1 MILNSRNN
9 LFVFNFPKDF
19 IPQEIV
25 DRYTPYLNRIPG
37 NMITRPIDFLN
48 YSVQSINLPGASYT
62 PAEQVGKHGRKRTYR
77 DTLPDQELYAKEMT
91 VTFQLLDGY
100 INYWMM
106 LDLFKYWYS
115 FPNQPDMPFVQEQHI
130 PVGFNVR
137 ILDAEGNVLVTTELK
152 RVLYTEISSLEM
164 SFSDN
169 TADFSSFT
177 ATFMYNELETK
188 IELK

>member
-9 LFVFNFPKDF
+9 LFTFNFPKAF
-19 IPQEIV
+19 MPEEIV
-25 DRYTPYLNRIPG
+25 ERYQPYLNRIPG

-48 YSVQSINLPGASYT
+48 YSIQSVNLPGPSYS
-62 PAEQVGKHGRKRTYR
+62 AGEQTGKHGRKRLHR
-77 DTLPDQELYAKEMT
+77 DTTPDQELYAKEMT
-91 VTFQLLDGY
+91 ITFQLLDGY

-106 LDLFKYWYS
+106 LDMFKYWYS
-115 FPNQPDMPFVQEQHI
+115 FPNQPEFEFVKEPYL
-130 PVGFNVR
+130 PVGMNVR

-152 RVLYTEISSLEM
+152 RVLYTELGSLEM

-169 TADFSSFT
+169 TADFSTFD
-177 ATFMYNELETK
+177 ATFVYNELETK